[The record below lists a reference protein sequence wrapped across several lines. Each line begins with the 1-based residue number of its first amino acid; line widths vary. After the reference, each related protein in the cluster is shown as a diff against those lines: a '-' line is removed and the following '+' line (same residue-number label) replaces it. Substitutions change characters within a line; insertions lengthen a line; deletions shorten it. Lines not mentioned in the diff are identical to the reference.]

1 MSFFA
6 RTKER
11 SINKRKELVQKR
23 SINRG
28 IRTCKG
34 ERLEQNIA
42 GKRLEQNIDKKKQK
56 SKQWSELAILFEP
69 IEIDILQKS

>member
-34 ERLEQNIA
+34 ERLEQNI
-42 GKRLEQNIDKKKQK
+42 DKKKQK